1 MAAFI
6 LGLLLG
12 GLVGMFTMGLCIT
25 ARDEDDRED
34 RIHEQERS

>member
-6 LGLLLG
+6 LGLILG
-12 GLVGMFTMGLCIT
+12 GLCGMFTMCICFT

>member
-6 LGLLLG
+6 LGLILG
-12 GLVGMFTMGLCIT
+12 GLSGFFTCCLCFT
-25 ARDEDDRED
+25 VRDADDLED

>member
-12 GLVGMFTMGLCIT
+12 GIVGMFTMGLCIT